1 MAAKFHRLYSERGM
15 ILFISVVILSLLL
28 MVGIGSRVM
37 LQNDYRALSILRGAT
52 EAFYFSTAGLEW
64 GKNEVFRETT
74 FPPTPASRS
83 ESFGSGSFLVTF
95 LSPIVSGPLSAKIVV
110 RSTGINGS
118 SSHIVEAR
126 LTKIYDLADGA
137 VGLRGNA
144 SEVNLSGGAVSI
156 SGRDHDWV
164 TGKPLPT
171 AKPRAAL
178 SVGDDSL
185 RALVEQAA
193 ANLPQ
198 GSIENG
204 TNAPVTATGEYLPT
218 TTVSQLAASLCGQA
232 TAILSAVPVSGQLIY
247 ENQNWGT
254 RTTPELRCID
264 GLPESADGVTL
275 AGNMTGAGILI
286 VRNADL
292 ILTGSFRW
300 DGLVIVTGADVSLKV
315 IGSGVKEVVGAAVV
329 NETGSSPGKAIMNLE
344 GNIRIVYSRQALEHT
359 GQLIPASILNNTYN
373 YLPILIKQDYW
384 RSVTP

>member
-1 MAAKFHRLYSERGM
+1 MAVKFHWLYSERGM

-37 LQNDYRALSILRGAT
+37 LQNDYRALSNLRGAT

-315 IGSGVKEVVGAAVV
+315 IGSGVNEVVGASVV
-329 NETGSSPGKAIMNLE
+329 NETGSAPGKAIMNLE

>member
-1 MAAKFHRLYSERGM
+1 MAVKFHWLYSERGM

-37 LQNDYRALSILRGAT
+37 LQNDYRALSNLRGAT

-315 IGSGVKEVVGAAVV
+315 IGSGVNEVVGASVV